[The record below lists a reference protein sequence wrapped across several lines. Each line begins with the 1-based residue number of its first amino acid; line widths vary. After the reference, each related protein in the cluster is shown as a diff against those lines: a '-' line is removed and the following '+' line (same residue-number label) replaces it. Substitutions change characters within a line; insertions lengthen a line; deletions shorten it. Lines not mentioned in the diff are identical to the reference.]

1 MIIIS
6 PYSKQLRSGKM
17 NPKNYPYWKELIKL
31 LSQENIIQVGITEE
45 QKLVDDFR
53 KNLSLDELLLLI
65 KECKYWIS
73 VDNFFPHLAHHVKKP
88 GVVLF
93 GCSDPKIFGY
103 QENLNILKN
112 RSLLR
117 PNQFDTWEN
126 CVFNPNIFVKP
137 DEIIKQIN
145 EFFPTI

>member
-73 VDNFFPHLAHHVKKP
+73 VDNFFPHLAQ
-88 GVVLF
+88 
-93 GCSDPKIFGY
+93 IFS
-103 QENLNILKN
+103 E
-112 RSLLR
+112 
-117 PNQFDTWEN
+117 
-126 CVFNPNIFVKP
+126 IFMP
-137 DEIIKQIN
+137 
-145 EFFPTI
+145 

>member
-1 MIIIS
+1 
-6 PYSKQLRSGKM
+6 M
-17 NPKNYPYWKELIKL
+17 NHWK
-31 LSQENIIQVGITEE
+31 
-45 QKLVDDFR
+45 
-53 KNLSLDELLLLI
+53 
-65 KECKYWIS
+65 
-73 VDNFFPHLAHHVKKP
+73 PHLAHHVKKQ

-93 GCSDPKIFGY
+93 GYSDPKIFGY

>member
-6 PYSKQLRSGKM
+6 PYSKQLRSGKI

-73 VDNFFPHLAHHVKKP
+73 VDNFFPHLAHHVKKQ

-93 GCSDPKIFGY
+93 GYSDPKIFGY
-103 QENLNILKN
+103 QKNLNILKN